1 MQQPT
6 GNSSPYS
13 PESSHSSSSP
23 LSHSYSSGNSPIMS
37 ASPNN
42 PYLVTGNLPNSVA
55 VRQAR
60 LSPCLSI
67 LNQPQSKFR
76 FRYASEM
83 TGTHGCLM
91 AESKERNKKEYIRVQ
106 LEGCQEREAIIR
118 CTLVTNS
125 PKPVPHVHRLGGEGN
140 SNGNEGEFQEIV
152 VSASKN
158 DWIATFSGLT
168 IIHTAKKQVREVVER
183 RLITEM
189 GNIPINRNQGQ
200 QLKDEADKIAN
211 TMDLHSVKLKFEAF
225 VERNG
230 FREQIGPPEYSQ
242 AIHNLKSTHAGDL
255 RIVRID
261 KVYSCCTGQEE
272 IFIFV
277 EKVNKKDIKIRF
289 FETDENEQEIWSAF
303 ADFSELDVHHQYAIA
318 FKTPPYQD
326 PNIQSDV
333 TVQFQLFRPS
343 NQSTSEAKSFTYTP
357 RERVGM
363 KRPRRDISVN
373 SDCHTNRR
381 EYNPTRTLPQDDLS
395 NPMTSS
401 AFRNN
406 GLSGDKS
413 SNQELTATFR
423 GQESKS
429 FQNLTGNSST
439 MIENAPLTEPYNPMH
454 LHTALPEQPWP
465 MMQTAPMPYSHAN
478 PQQWRPQV
486 PQRITNDDLL
496 RIPIDSGMTP
506 LENENYPWPEIN
518 LEHVDD
524 FLLAELLKLDD
535 YGSDA
540 CGSRSDTLTPH
551 LKRMTISA
559 RKSPSLEAL
568 KPTVKVPSTIT
579 TSNLMSAYS
588 INMAR
593 AVRWYAMTGDLGHI
607 LTRMRHL
614 MAMQTDDGDNALH
627 DALIHN
633 QTDAVRTI
641 LHAASYHNTE
651 MEFVNAQNNANLA
664 PLHIA
669 VLKNQTEAT
678 ALLLQSG
685 ANPGLADANGNT
697 PVHLAAMDKNLFDCL
712 KLLLNTSIWK
722 LAYVSKLN
730 TRNYAGLTPLHIAIN
745 ALNIKGVEL
754 LLSKGA
760 DVNCHETKRGRSAL
774 HLAVKKRSEE
784 MVALLLSY
792 ASVNVNMQSYDG
804 MTALHLAVIDE
815 LDNICALLVNSG
827 ADPTILNY
835 VTSSTSSENE
845 ENDESE
851 YENVTEDGSETGQS
865 PLDLAQCN
873 LTITKVLRE
882 GSKQLL
888 TTGTLGE
895 TVGEGEKPVA
905 EDGNANC
912 VILDSGI
919 DLMAS
924 KELPKELDKRVI
936 SELAGILDSPNK
948 EWEKLADSLDLL
960 LSMQT
965 VLDKQPSP
973 TTYLLSNMDLW
984 EVSTQV
990 ILEKLQFLKFTD
1002 AAEVLE
1008 KYLAT

>member
-1 MQQPT
+1 MC
-6 GNSSPYS
+6 
-13 PESSHSSSSP
+13 
-23 LSHSYSSGNSPIMS
+23 

-42 PYLVTGNLPNSVA
+42 AYLVTGNLPNSVA
-55 VRQAR
+55 ARQAR

-91 AESKERNKKEYIRVQ
+91 AESKERNKKEYIRIQ

-211 TMDLHSVKLKFEAF
+211 TMDLHSVKLKFEVF

-230 FREQIGPPEYSQ
+230 FREQIGLPEYSH

-289 FETDENEQEIWSAF
+289 FETDENDLEIWSAF

-333 TVQFQLFRPS
+333 TVQFQLYRPS

-363 KRPRRDISVN
+363 KRPRRDIPVN
-373 SDCHTNRR
+373 SDCHTNKRD
-381 EYNPTRTLPQDDLS
+381 YNPTRTLPHDDSS
-395 NPMTSS
+395 NPSNPVTSF

-413 SNQELTATFR
+413 SNQESATFR
-423 GQESKS
+423 GQEIKS
-429 FQNLTGNSST
+429 FQNLMGNPSN
-439 MIENAPLTEPYNPMH
+439 MVENAPLMEPFNSMH
-454 LHTALPEQPWP
+454 LHASLPEQPWP
-465 MMQTAPMPYSHAN
+465 TIQTAPMPYSHVN
-478 PQQWRPQV
+478 PQQWRPQA

-496 RIPIDSGMTP
+496 RIPIDAGMTP

-518 LEHVDD
+518 LEQVDD

-540 CGSRSDTLTPH
+540 SGSRSETLTPQ
-551 LKRMTISA
+551 LKRMAISA
-559 RKSPSLEAL
+559 RKSPSIEAL
-568 KPTVKVPSTIT
+568 KPTLKVPSTITT

-593 AVRWYAMTGDLGHI
+593 AVRWYATTGDLGHI

-614 MAMQTDDGDNALH
+614 MAMQSDDGDNALH

-633 QTDAVRTI
+633 QTDVVRTI
-641 LHAASYHNTE
+641 LHAASYHNME
-651 MEFVNAQNNANLA
+651 LEFVNAQNNANLA

-712 KLLLNTSIWK
+712 KLLLNTSVWK
-722 LAYVSKLN
+722 PAYVSKLN
-730 TRNYAGLTPLHIAIN
+730 ARNYAGLTPLHIAVN

-754 LLSKGA
+754 LLSKGV
-760 DVNCHETKRGRSAL
+760 DVNCHDTKRGRSAL

-784 MVALLLSY
+784 MVALLLCY

-835 VTSSTSSENE
+835 VSSSTSSENE
-845 ENDESE
+845 EYGESE
-851 YENVTEDGSETGQS
+851 SENVTEDSAETGQS

-873 LTITKVLRE
+873 LTIAKVLLD

-888 TTGTLGE
+888 TSGAIPE
-895 TVGEGEKPVA
+895 TVGGEGEKPVA
-905 EDGNANC
+905 EDGNSNC
-912 VILDSGI
+912 MIMDSGI

-990 ILEKLQFLKFTD
+990 VLEKLQFLKFTD